1 MPGMKICARAP
12 VRIDPAGGGTDAP
25 PYSVEY
31 GGCVVNFSV
40 ARYSYAQLQWLEPGA
55 GAHVYSLDMN
65 LGAVAPT
72 RDALHGGGKLGFIK
86 GFARRLL
93 DGRDDFLL
101 VTQSDTPVRT
111 GLGGSGAIGVAI
123 TAACLRATGREM
135 SQPDLAQL
143 ANEIERTDLGLAGGN
158 QDSFGGA
165 VGGAKKIVLHKGG
178 GTTCTRLD
186 LPPGAAERLE
196 RDMLL
201 IYTGGIH
208 LSATIHEDIK
218 RSYAM
223 PNSPTIAALDRLKSA
238 AERMADA
245 LEAGDVDT
253 FVAMLN
259 ESRKSH
265 YALHESCDSDV
276 LRRFFATLDPFIVGG
291 KTCGAG
297 GGGFIAVMTKPGY
310 KNACAEAAAALG
322 GQVWPFI
329 MDHRGA
335 IAWEEADWT
344 AGEVANFRALAHAH
358 HGPAPAAVTS
368 TTVAAA
374 AAAR

>member
-1 MPGMKICARAP
+1 MKICARAP

-31 GGCVVNFSV
+31 GGCVVNISV

-55 GAHVYSLDMN
+55 GAHVYSLDLN
-65 LGAVAPT
+65 LGASAPT
-72 RDALHGGGKLGFIK
+72 LDELKRGGKLGFVK
-86 GFARRLL
+86 GFAKRLL
-93 DGRDDFLL
+93 NGRDDFLL
-101 VTQSDTPVRT
+101 VTQSDIPVRT
-111 GLGGSGAIGVAI
+111 GLGGSGAMGVAI
-123 TAACLRATGREM
+123 TTACLKATRREM
-135 SQPDLAQL
+135 SQADLAQL
-143 ANEIERTDLGLAGGN
+143 ANDIEREDLGLAGGN

-165 VGGAKKIVLHKGG
+165 IGGAKRIVLHQGG
-178 GTTCTRLD
+178 GTTCTRLN
-186 LPPGAAERLE
+186 LPSGVAERLE

-223 PNSPTIAALDRLKSA
+223 ENSPTIAALDRLKSA

-245 LEAGDVDT
+245 LERGDIDG

-265 YALHESCDSDV
+265 YALHSSCDSEV
-276 LRRFFATLDPFIVGG
+276 LRKFFATLDPFIVGG

-297 GGGFIAVMTKPGY
+297 GGGFIAVVTKPGC

-335 IAWEEADWT
+335 IAWEEAPWM
-344 AGEVANFRALAHAH
+344 AGEVASFQALSREH
-358 HGPAPAAVTS
+358 PAPALSATAGTAS
-368 TTVAAA
+368 H
-374 AAAR
+374 